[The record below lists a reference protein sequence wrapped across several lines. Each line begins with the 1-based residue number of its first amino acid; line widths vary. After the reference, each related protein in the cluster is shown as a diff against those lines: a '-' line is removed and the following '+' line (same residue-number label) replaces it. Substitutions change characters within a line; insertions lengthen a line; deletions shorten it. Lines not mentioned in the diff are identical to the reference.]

1 MATAVMFNLAL
12 LLLVVSGCA
21 VTLGWFR
28 YGNRKRKLSKKAMD
42 ELTKLRNMNGN
53 GSHKRKAS

>member
-1 MATAVMFNLAL
+1 MMFNLAL

-21 VTLGWFR
+21 ITLGWFR
-28 YGNRKRKLSKKAMD
+28 YGTRKKRLSKKAME
-42 ELTKLRNMNGN
+42 ELTKLRNLNGN

>member
-21 VTLGWFR
+21 VTLGWYK
-28 YGNRKRKLSKKAMD
+28 YGNRKRKLSKKATE
-42 ELTKLRNMNGN
+42 ELTKLRNLNGH
-53 GSHKRKAS
+53 HKRKAS